1 MKKKYYI
8 DYPQEKIEPGL
19 NVYRCIYCKNKSLY
33 INGLLNKHNVD
44 CKYRIEQEKQIID

>member
-8 DYPQEKIEPGL
+8 DYPQEKIEH
-19 NVYRCIYCKNKSLY
+19 RCIYCKNKSLY

>member
-1 MKKKYYI
+1 MYI
-8 DYPQEKIEPGL
+8 DVFIVKIE
-19 NVYRCIYCKNKSLY
+19 SLY